1 MSFQDLLSD
10 MEAGLLP
17 LPSPSQEAAR
27 GVFQINTKV
36 EALRWMAD
44 ALGTPK
50 DTPSLRGRLRGTRAG
65 ITRLAR
71 STYQALRQAANAAR
85 AGGVSSSAASESRTY
100 CSKLA
105 MDFEAAMNEYKKV
118 ERRIAAAERQETAAA
133 ARRSPFSPPPP
144 SSSSLPPPTFNRS
157 STSSD
162 RNHGDQRFPNHKE
175 TQLVVLEN
183 EIEYNEALIA
193 EREEGIRQVQQEI
206 TDVHEIFRD
215 LAMLVHD
222 QGECIDV
229 VTSNIDRTGAA
240 TSQAEE
246 QLSKAAG
253 IREEQE
259 DQLLPKAAGIREE
272 KEEQLLPK
280 DAGRTRAA
288 EEEPLSSDARTKEE
302 CCSTKCLLLTVLGLS
317 LLIFGLVFA

>member
-17 LPSPSQEAAR
+17 APSPSQEAAR

-71 STYQALRQAANAAR
+71 STYQALRQVTDAAR
-85 AGGVSSSAASESRTY
+85 AGGVSSSAASESRAY

-118 ERRIAAAERQETAAA
+118 ERRIAAAERQETAATA
-133 ARRSPFSPPPP
+133 GRSPFSPPPP
-144 SSSSLPPPTFNRS
+144 SSFSLPPPTFNRS

-162 RNHGDQRFPNHKE
+162 RNHGDPRFPNQKE

-193 EREEGIRQVQQEI
+193 EKEEGIRQVQQEI
-206 TDVHEIFRD
+206 ADVHEIFRD
-215 LAMLVHD
+215 LAIIRELL
-222 QGECIDV
+222 ECIDV
-229 VTSNIDRTGAA
+229 VTSNIDRTAAA
-240 TSQAEE
+240 TNQAEE

-253 IREEQE
+253 IREEKE
-259 DQLLPKAAGIREE
+259 EELSKSAGIRAE

-280 DAGRTRAA
+280 AAGRTREAK
-288 EEEPLSSDARTKEE
+288 EEQLSSDARTKEE
-302 CCSTKCLLLTVLGLS
+302 CCSTKCLLLLTVVGLF
-317 LLIFGLVFA
+317 LFIVGLVFA